1 MARETKPREP
11 KPKEAQSIITKT
23 PLRALG
29 IDVGGSGVKAAPVQL
44 KRGVLQARRKRVPTP
59 QPATPKAVADAVEQ
73 LVNAFKWNG
82 AVGCTVPA
90 RVRHGVVETASNIS
104 HDWIGTDASELLSDR
119 LGRHVAVLNDA
130 DAAGLAEMRFGAG
143 RGCDGVCLVLTFGT
157 GIGSALFARGRLVPN
172 TELGHLHLEGRIAEH
187 VAASAARERD
197 DLTWADWATNRV
209 QPYLSRVEFLLAPD
223 LIIIGGGVS
232 RPERWAQFGP
242 ILRTHAKLAPAALGN
257 EAGIVGAALAA
268 RVVAARRPP
277 RKR

>member
-1 MARETKPREP
+1 MPPRSKEP
-11 KPKEAQSIITKT
+11 VPTKT

-29 IDVGGSGVKAAPVQL
+29 VDVGGSGVKAAPVQL

-59 QPATPKAVADAVEQ
+59 QPATPKAVADAVAE
-73 LVNAFKWNG
+73 LVAAFKWTG
-82 AVGCTVPA
+82 PVGCTVPA
-90 RVRHGVVETASNIS
+90 RVRNGVVETAANIAPE
-104 HDWIGTDASELLSDR
+104 WIGTDAAALLTER
-119 LGRHVAVLNDA
+119 LERPVAVLNDA

-187 VAASAARERD
+187 VAASSARDRD
-197 DLTWADWATNRV
+197 KLTWADWATNRV

-223 LIIIGGGVS
+223 LIIVGGGVS
-232 RPERWAQFGP
+232 RPDRWAQFGP
-242 ILRTHAKLAPAALGN
+242 ILRTHAELVPAVLGN

-268 RVVAARRPP
+268 RVMASRRPP
-277 RKR
+277 RKRLWLEVNR

>member
-1 MARETKPREP
+1 MARASKSGSLLA
-11 KPKEAQSIITKT
+11 KV

-29 IDVGGSGVKAAPVQL
+29 VDVGGSGVKAAPVQL
-44 KRGVLQARRKRVPTP
+44 KRGVLQARRRRIPTP
-59 QPATPKAVADAVEQ
+59 QPATPKAVVDAVEQ
-73 LVNAFKWNG
+73 LVTAFRWNG
-82 AVGCTVPA
+82 AIGCTIPA
-90 RVRHGVVETASNIS
+90 RVRHGVVETAANIAPE
-104 HDWIGTDASELLSDR
+104 WIGTDAAELFSEALNR
-119 LGRHVAVLNDA
+119 PVAVLNDA

-187 VAASAARERD
+187 VAASSARDRD
-197 DLTWADWATNRV
+197 ELTWADWATNRV

-232 RPERWAQFGP
+232 RPDRWAQFGP
-242 ILRTHAKLAPAALGN
+242 ILKTHARLEPAGLGN

-268 RVVAARRPP
+268 RELAGRRAP